1 MLHTSPTIFSSFFPE
16 FCFAVELKSLFK
28 VESWAA
34 STSVILVITKTSLL
48 DSLGCVWKCCSSR
61 WNLQVWIGRWDK
73 SNLLNQICLC
83 IQVSILWRRMLCR
96 SKNLLLWVC
105 FLLVLFWLICPLL
118 LVYPFHCKLQAV

>member
-1 MLHTSPTIFSSFFPE
+1 MHATTVIIQQFYSSMLHTSPTIFSSFFPE

-96 SKNLLLWVC
+96 SKNLSSV
-105 FLLVLFWLICPLL
+105 
-118 LVYPFHCKLQAV
+118 VYSYHCCEFAFY